1 MHEEFNSMER
11 YIMSALDRDKKM
23 SVLGMN
29 I

>member
-1 MHEEFNSMER
+1 MIEELNSMER
-11 YIMSALDRDKKM
+11 SIMSALDRDKKM

>member
-1 MHEEFNSMER
+1 MHEELNSMER
-11 YIMSALDRDKKM
+11 SIMSALDRDKKM